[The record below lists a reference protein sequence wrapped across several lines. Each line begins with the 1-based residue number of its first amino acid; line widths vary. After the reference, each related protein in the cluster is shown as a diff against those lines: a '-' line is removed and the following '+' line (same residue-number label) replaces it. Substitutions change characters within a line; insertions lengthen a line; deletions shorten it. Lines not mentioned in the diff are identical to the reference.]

1 MKFTLNLAFID
12 PTYFL
17 ELAQTAEA
25 YGIDTIVL
33 SDHIAHFAEIESKYP
48 YNETGERPWVED
60 APWPDVWVA
69 SAAMAAVTTKINF
82 LQGVYVLPMR
92 DPFSMAKAIGTA
104 CVMSKGRIGLGLGL
118 GWMKDEFDLM
128 GHDFKTRGKR
138 ADEMVEL
145 MRKLWTGEMVEH
157 HGTHY
162 DFPLMKMRPPV
173 PHEIPV
179 IVGGNGP
186 PAMRRAARLGDGWS
200 PCFQTLAQLKG
211 KLADIQK
218 LRREYGTDGKP
229 FAVHASPEDFAEVEL
244 DASHF
249 KRMEDVGIT
258 HCASEIRWGDD
269 VATLLSLDAIRDRI
283 KRFGDEVIAKVA

>member
-1 MKFTLNLAFID
+1 MKFTLNLSFTD
-12 PTYFL
+12 PNDFL

-25 YGIDTIVL
+25 HGIDTIVL
-33 SDHIAHFAEIESKYP
+33 SDHIAHFAEIESMYP
-48 YNETGERPWVED
+48 YNKTGERPWVEN

-69 SAAMAAVTTKINF
+69 SAAMAAATTKINF

-104 CVMSKGRIGLGLGL
+104 SVISRGRVGLGLGL
-118 GWMKDEFDLM
+118 GWMKEEFDLM

-162 DFPLMKMRPPV
+162 DFPPMKMHPSV

-186 PAMRRAARLGDGWS
+186 PALCGAARLGGGWS
-200 PCFQTLAQLKG
+200 PCFQTLAQLKE
-211 KLADIQK
+211 KRVAIQK

-229 FAVHASPEDFAEVEL
+229 FAVDGSLEDSAEVEL
-244 DASHF
+244 DVSHY
-249 KRMEDVGIT
+249 KGMEDLGIP
-258 HCASEIRWGDD
+258 HCAAKISWDLD
-269 VATLLSLDAIRDRI
+269 VATLLPLGAIRGRI
-283 KRFGDEVIAKVA
+283 KRFGDEVTAKIA